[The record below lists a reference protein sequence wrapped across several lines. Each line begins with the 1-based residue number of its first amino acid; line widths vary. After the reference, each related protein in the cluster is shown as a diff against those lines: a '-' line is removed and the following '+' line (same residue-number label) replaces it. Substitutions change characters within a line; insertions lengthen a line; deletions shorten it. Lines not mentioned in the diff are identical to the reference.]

1 MPGEQF
7 KVMAFYEDFEPQ
19 ILSFYVSNTPS
30 EVYIIIKKLFKIIY
44 KKFLQRLIVHFK
56 KYEPDQELNIKDLW
70 NKIFLRS
77 KLYLYQYWSNFLVN
91 GLKNHPKGILH
102 VCRTHFIAKT
112 VGTSRVQIWN
122 WKFSI
127 FLEFKKKWEFD

>member
-56 KYEPDQELNIKDLW
+56 KYEPDQELNIKDL
-70 NKIFLRS
+70 
-77 KLYLYQYWSNFLVN
+77 
-91 GLKNHPKGILH
+91 
-102 VCRTHFIAKT
+102 
-112 VGTSRVQIWN
+112 
-122 WKFSI
+122 
-127 FLEFKKKWEFD
+127 